1 MINRISHRRKTMS
14 KIAVL
19 GYGTV
24 GSGVVQVLT
33 TNANIIKDKAGEAI
47 EVKRVLDLRDFPG
60 DPVENIVTH
69 DFTDIENDDEI
80 SVVVETMGGTKP
92 AYDFVKRSILKGKS
106 VCTSNKALVA
116 DHGTELIRLAKEKG
130 VHFFFEASVGG
141 GIPIL
146 RPLSRC
152 LVADELLSINGI
164 LNGTTNFILTKMS
177 DEGSAYEDVLK
188 EAQALGYAEADPTA
202 DVEGYD
208 TCRKIAILTAL
219 AYGAQVDY
227 EDISTE
233 GISKITDKD
242 ISYVKKMGK
251 VIRLLGS
258 GRRENGKLYALV
270 SPYIIGADN
279 PLYSVNGVFNAI
291 SVTGNMLGEVMFY
304 GQGAGKE
311 ATASAVVTDIVEA
324 VKNKNIPIEI
334 RWDEKKQIVEPLDD
348 MKNAFFV
355 RIEASKK
362 DKASDIFGAS
372 EFIEGVVD
380 GEVGF
385 ITDVMTE
392 KDFAAKADDL
402 GIISRI
408 RYNG

>member
-1 MINRISHRRKTMS
+1 MS

-24 GSGVVQVLT
+24 GSGVVEVLT
-33 TNANIIKDKAGEAI
+33 KNASIIKEKAGETI

-80 SVVVETMGGTKP
+80 AVVVETMGGTKP

-116 DHGTELIRLAKEKG
+116 DHGTELIRLAKEQG

-152 LVADELLSINGI
+152 LVADELLSISGI
-164 LNGTTNFILTKMS
+164 LNGTTNFILTKMA

-227 EDISTE
+227 ENITTE

-258 GRRENGKLYALV
+258 SKREDGKLFALV

-324 VKNKNIPIEI
+324 VKNKDISIEI
-334 RWDEKKQIVEPLDD
+334 RWDEKKQVVEPLDD

-355 RIEASKK
+355 RIDKSEK
-362 DKASDIFGAS
+362 DKASDVFGVS
-372 EFIEGVVD
+372 EFIDGVVD
-380 GEVGF
+380 NEVGF

-392 KDFAAKADDL
+392 KEFADKSAGLA
-402 GIISRI
+402 IVSRI
-408 RYNG
+408 RYAG

>member
-1 MINRISHRRKTMS
+1 MS

-60 DPVENIVTH
+60 DPVENMVTH
-69 DFTDIENDDEI
+69 DFANIENDDEI

-251 VIRLLGS
+251 VIRLLGLS
-258 GRRENGKLYALV
+258 KRENGKLYALV
-270 SPYIIGADN
+270 SPYIIGSEN

-324 VKNKNIPIEI
+324 VKNKNIPVEI

-362 DKASDIFGAS
+362 DKATDIFGVS

-380 GEVGF
+380 GEAGF

-392 KDFAAKADDL
+392 KDFAAKASEL

-408 RYNG
+408 RKE

>member
-1 MINRISHRRKTMS
+1 MS

-24 GSGVVQVLT
+24 GSGVVKVLE
-33 TNANIIKDKAGEAI
+33 TNASIITEKAGETI

-60 DPVENIVTH
+60 DPVQSIVTH
-69 DFTDIENDDEI
+69 EFTDIEQDEEI

-92 AYDFVKRSILKGKS
+92 AYDFVKRSILAGKS

-152 LVADELLSINGI
+152 LVADELLSIDGI
-164 LNGTTNFILTKMS
+164 LNGTTNFILTKMA

-227 EDISTE
+227 EDITTV
-233 GISKITDKD
+233 GISKITATD
-242 ISYVKKMGK
+242 IAYAKKMGR

-258 GRRENGKLYALV
+258 SRRENGKLYALV
-270 SPYIIGADN
+270 APFILGEED

-291 SVTGNMLGEVMFY
+291 KVTGNMLGEVMFY

-324 VKNKNIPIEI
+324 VKNRDIPVEI
-334 RWDEKKQIVEPLDD
+334 RWDERKQVVESMDT
-348 MKNAFFV
+348 MKNRFFV
-355 RIEASKK
+355 RLETAEK
-362 DKASDIFGAS
+362 DKAVEVFGGKTV
-372 EFIEGVVD
+372 IDGVAD
-380 GEVGF
+380 GEFGLV
-385 ITDVMTE
+385 TEEMTE
-392 KDFAAKADDL
+392 KEFDAKIAGFATCR
-402 GIISRI
+402 STI
-408 RYNG
+408 RYK

>member
-1 MINRISHRRKTMS
+1 MS

-24 GSGVVQVLT
+24 GSGVVEVLT
-33 TNANIIKDKAGEAI
+33 KNASIIKEKAGETI

-80 SVVVETMGGTKP
+80 AVVVETMGGTKP

-116 DHGTELIRLAKEKG
+116 DHGTELIRLAKEQG
-130 VHFFFEASVGG
+130 VHFFFLSSVGG

-152 LVADELLSINGI
+152 LVADELLSISGI
-164 LNGTTNFILTKMS
+164 LNGTTNFILTKMA

-227 EDISTE
+227 ENITTE

-258 GRRENGKLYALV
+258 SKREDGKLFALV

-324 VKNKNIPIEI
+324 VKNKDISIEI
-334 RWDEKKQIVEPLDD
+334 RWDEKKQVVEPLDD

-355 RIEASKK
+355 RIDKSEK
-362 DKASDIFGAS
+362 DKASDVFGVS
-372 EFIEGVVD
+372 EFIDGVVD
-380 GEVGF
+380 NEVGF

-392 KDFAAKADDL
+392 KEFADKSAGLA
-402 GIISRI
+402 IVSRI
-408 RYNG
+408 RYAG

>member
-1 MINRISHRRKTMS
+1 MS

-24 GSGVVQVLT
+24 GSGVVEVLT
-33 TNANIIKDKAGEAI
+33 KNASIIKEKAGETI

-80 SVVVETMGGTKP
+80 AVVVETMGGTKP

-116 DHGTELIRLAKEKG
+116 DHGTELIRLAKEQG

-152 LVADELLSINGI
+152 LVADELLSISGI
-164 LNGTTNFILTKMS
+164 LNGTTNFILTKMA

-227 EDISTE
+227 EDITTE

-258 GRRENGKLYALV
+258 SKREDGKLFALV

-324 VKNKNIPIEI
+324 VKNKDISIEI
-334 RWDEKKQIVEPLDD
+334 RWDEKKQVVEPLDD

-355 RIEASKK
+355 RIDKSEK
-362 DKASDIFGAS
+362 DKASDVFGVS
-372 EFIEGVVD
+372 EFIDGVVD
-380 GEVGF
+380 NEVGF

-392 KDFAAKADDL
+392 KEFADKSAGLA
-402 GIISRI
+402 IVSRI
-408 RYNG
+408 RYAG

>member
-1 MINRISHRRKTMS
+1 MS

-24 GSGVVQVLT
+24 GSGVVEVLT
-33 TNANIIKDKAGEAI
+33 KNASIIKEKAGETI

-116 DHGTELIRLAKEKG
+116 DHGTELIRLAKEQG

-152 LVADELLSINGI
+152 LVADELLSISGI
-164 LNGTTNFILTKMS
+164 LNGTTNFILTKMA

-227 EDISTE
+227 EDITTE

-258 GRRENGKLYALV
+258 SKREDGKLFALV

-324 VKNKNIPIEI
+324 VKNKDISIEI
-334 RWDEKKQIVEPLDD
+334 RWDEKKQVVEPLDD

-355 RIEASKK
+355 RIDKSEK
-362 DKASDIFGAS
+362 DKASDIFGVS
-372 EFIEGVVD
+372 EFIDGVVD
-380 GEVGF
+380 NEVGF

-392 KDFAAKADDL
+392 KEFADKLAGLA
-402 GIISRI
+402 IVSRI
-408 RYNG
+408 RYAG

>member
-1 MINRISHRRKTMS
+1 MS

-24 GSGVVQVLT
+24 GSGVVKVLT
-33 TNANIIKDKAGEAI
+33 ENAHIIKDKAGEAI

-69 DFTDIENDDEI
+69 DFSDIENDDEI

-202 DVEGYD
+202 DVEGFD

-219 AYGAQVDY
+219 AYGAQVDF
-227 EDISTE
+227 EDIPTE

-242 ISYVKKMGK
+242 ISYVKKMGRT
-251 VIRLLGS
+251 IRLLGAS
-258 GRRENGKLYALV
+258 KREGGKLYALV
-270 SPYIIGADN
+270 APFIIGSDN

-324 VKNKNIPIEI
+324 VKNKDIPVEI
-334 RWDEKKQIVEPLDD
+334 RWDEKKQTVEPADD

-362 DKASDIFGAS
+362 DKAKDLFGISD
-372 EFIEGVVD
+372 FIEGVVD
-380 GEVGF
+380 GEAGF

-392 KDFAAKADDL
+392 KDFSAKASEL

-408 RYNG
+408 RYEIKR

>member
-1 MINRISHRRKTMS
+1 MS

-24 GSGVVQVLT
+24 GSGVVEVLT
-33 TNANIIKDKAGEAI
+33 KNASIIKEKAGETI

-116 DHGTELIRLAKEKG
+116 DHGTELIRLAKEQG

-152 LVADELLSINGI
+152 LVADELLSISGI
-164 LNGTTNFILTKMS
+164 LNGTTNFILTKMA

-227 EDISTE
+227 EDITTE

-242 ISYVKKMGK
+242 ILYVKKMGK

-258 GRRENGKLYALV
+258 SKREDGKLFALV

-324 VKNKNIPIEI
+324 VKNKDISIEI
-334 RWDEKKQIVEPLDD
+334 RWDEKKQVVEPLDD

-355 RIEASKK
+355 RIDKSEK
-362 DKASDIFGAS
+362 DKAGDVFGVS
-372 EFIEGVVD
+372 EFIDGVVD
-380 GEVGF
+380 NEVGF

-392 KDFAAKADDL
+392 KEFADKSAGLA
-402 GIISRI
+402 IVSRI
-408 RYNG
+408 RYAG

>member
-1 MINRISHRRKTMS
+1 MS

-24 GSGVVQVLT
+24 GSGVVEVLT
-33 TNANIIKDKAGEAI
+33 KNASIIKEKAGETI

-116 DHGTELIRLAKEKG
+116 DHGTELIRLAKEQG

-152 LVADELLSINGI
+152 LVADELLSISGI
-164 LNGTTNFILTKMS
+164 LNGTTNFILTKMA

-227 EDISTE
+227 EDITTE

-258 GRRENGKLYALV
+258 SKREDGKLFALV

-324 VKNKNIPIEI
+324 VKNKDISIEI
-334 RWDEKKQIVEPLDD
+334 RWDEKKQVVEPLDD

-355 RIEASKK
+355 RIDKSEK
-362 DKASDIFGAS
+362 DKAADVFGVS
-372 EFIEGVVD
+372 EFIDGVVD
-380 GEVGF
+380 NEVGF

-392 KDFAAKADDL
+392 KEFADKSAGLA
-402 GIISRI
+402 IVSRI
-408 RYNG
+408 RYAG

>member
-1 MINRISHRRKTMS
+1 MS

-24 GSGVVQVLT
+24 GSGVVKVLT
-33 TNANIIKDKAGEAI
+33 ENAHIITDKAGEAI

-69 DFTDIENDDEI
+69 DFSDIENDDEI

-152 LVADELLSINGI
+152 LVADELISINGI
-164 LNGTTNFILTKMS
+164 LNGTTNFILTKMA

-242 ISYVKKMGK
+242 ISYVKKMGR

-258 GRRENGKLYALV
+258 SKREDGKLYALV
-270 SPYIIGADN
+270 APFIIGADN
-279 PLYSVNGVFNAI
+279 PLYGVNGVFNAI

-324 VKNKNIPIEI
+324 VKNKDIPVEI
-334 RWDEKKQIVEPLDD
+334 RWDEKKQIVEPLDN

-355 RIEASKK
+355 RIDASEK
-362 DKASDIFGAS
+362 DKAKDIFGVS
-372 EFIEGVVD
+372 DFIEGVID

-392 KDFAAKADDL
+392 KTFTDKAAGL

-408 RYNG
+408 RYAN

>member
-1 MINRISHRRKTMS
+1 MS

-24 GSGVVQVLT
+24 GSGVVEVLT
-33 TNANIIKDKAGEAI
+33 KNASIIKEKAGETI

-116 DHGTELIRLAKEKG
+116 DHGTELIRLAKEQG

-152 LVADELLSINGI
+152 LVADELLSISGI
-164 LNGTTNFILTKMS
+164 LNGTTNFILTKMA

-227 EDISTE
+227 EDITTE

-258 GRRENGKLYALV
+258 SKREDGKLFALV

-324 VKNKNIPIEI
+324 VKNKNISIEI
-334 RWDEKKQIVEPLDD
+334 RWDEKKQVVEPLDD

-355 RIEASKK
+355 RIDKSEK
-362 DKASDIFGAS
+362 DKAADVFGVS
-372 EFIEGVVD
+372 EFIDGVVD
-380 GEVGF
+380 NEVGF

-392 KDFAAKADDL
+392 KEFADKSAGLA
-402 GIISRI
+402 IVSRI
-408 RYNG
+408 RYAG

>member
-1 MINRISHRRKTMS
+1 MS

-24 GSGVVQVLT
+24 GSGVVEVLT
-33 TNANIIKDKAGEAI
+33 KNASIIKEKAGETI

-116 DHGTELIRLAKEKG
+116 DHGTELIRLAKEQG

-152 LVADELLSINGI
+152 LVADELLSISGI
-164 LNGTTNFILTKMS
+164 LNGTTNFILTKMA

-227 EDISTE
+227 EDITTE

-258 GRRENGKLYALV
+258 SKREDGKLFALV

-324 VKNKNIPIEI
+324 VKNKDISIEI
-334 RWDEKKQIVEPLDD
+334 RWDEKKQVVEPLDD

-355 RIEASKK
+355 RIDKSEK
-362 DKASDIFGAS
+362 DKASDVFGVS
-372 EFIEGVVD
+372 EFIDGVVD
-380 GEVGF
+380 NEVGF

-392 KDFAAKADDL
+392 KEFADKLAGLA
-402 GIISRI
+402 IVSRI
-408 RYNG
+408 RYAG

>member
-1 MINRISHRRKTMS
+1 MS

-24 GSGVVQVLT
+24 GSGVVKVLT
-33 TNANIIKDKAGEAI
+33 TNASIISEKAGETI

-69 DFTDIENDDEI
+69 DFADIENDDEI

-164 LNGTTNFILTKMS
+164 LNGTTNFILTKMA

-242 ISYVKKMGK
+242 ISYVKKMGR

-258 GRRENGKLYALV
+258 SKRENGKLFALV
-270 SPYIIGADN
+270 APFIIGSDN
-279 PLYSVNGVFNAI
+279 PLYGVNGVFNAI

-324 VKNKNIPIEI
+324 VKNKDIPVNI
-334 RWDEKKQIVEPLDD
+334 RWDEKKQVVEPLDD

-355 RIEASKK
+355 RVAVSEK
-362 DKASDIFGAS
+362 DKAKEIFGVN

-380 GEVGF
+380 GEAGF

-392 KDFAAKADDL
+392 KEFADKSAGL

-408 RYNG
+408 RYIG

>member
-1 MINRISHRRKTMS
+1 MKAKT
-14 KIAVL
+14 KVAIL

-24 GSGVVQVLT
+24 GSGVYQVLT
-33 TNANIIKDKAGEAI
+33 ENATRIREKAGEEI
-47 EVKRVLDLRDFPG
+47 EVGRILDLREFPG
-60 DPVENIVTH
+60 DPAESLVTH
-69 DFTDIENDDEI
+69 DFEDIVKDEEI
-80 SVVVETMGGTKP
+80 DIVVETMGGTKP
-92 AYDFVKRSILKGKS
+92 AYDFVKRSILAGKS

-116 DHGTELIRLAKEKG
+116 DHGTELIRLAAEKG

-146 RPLSRC
+146 RPLNRC
-152 LVADELLSINGI
+152 LVADELLSIEGI
-164 LNGTTNFILTKMS
+164 LNGTTNYILSKMA
-177 DEGSAYEDVLK
+177 DEGSDYAEVLA
-188 EAQALGYAEADPTA
+188 EAQKLGYAEADPTA

-227 EDISTE
+227 EDIATE
-233 GISKITDKD
+233 GISAITTED
-242 ISYVKKMGK
+242 IAYAKKLGSA
-251 VIRLLGS
+251 IRLLGMS
-258 GRRENGKLYALV
+258 RREDGKLYAIVAPFLLGPD
-270 SPYIIGADN
+270 S

-324 VKNKNIPIEI
+324 VKNREIPVTI
-334 RWDEKKQIVEPLDD
+334 RWDEEKQVVEPLDR

-355 RIEASKK
+355 RIDESEKE
-362 DKASDIFGAS
+362 KAGELFDVTTWL
-372 EFIEGVVD
+372 EDVVP

-385 ITDVMTE
+385 VTGVMTE
-392 KDFAAKADDL
+392 KEFEDRKKDL
-402 GIISRI
+402 STCKSRI
-408 RYNG
+408 RSMV

>member
-1 MINRISHRRKTMS
+1 MS

-24 GSGVVQVLT
+24 GSGVVEVLT
-33 TNANIIKDKAGEAI
+33 KNASIIKEKAGETI

-116 DHGTELIRLAKEKG
+116 DHGTELIRLAKEQG

-152 LVADELLSINGI
+152 LVADELLSISGI
-164 LNGTTNFILTKMS
+164 LNGTTNFILTKMA

-227 EDISTE
+227 EDITTE

-258 GRRENGKLYALV
+258 SKREDGKLFALV

-324 VKNKNIPIEI
+324 VKNKDISIEI
-334 RWDEKKQIVEPLDD
+334 RWDEKKQVVEPLDD

-355 RIEASKK
+355 RIDKSEK
-362 DKASDIFGAS
+362 DKASDVFGVS
-372 EFIEGVVD
+372 EFIDGVVD
-380 GEVGF
+380 NEVGF

-392 KDFAAKADDL
+392 KEFADKSAGLA
-402 GIISRI
+402 IVSRI
-408 RYNG
+408 RYAG

>member
-1 MINRISHRRKTMS
+1 MS

-33 TNANIIKDKAGEAI
+33 ENSDIVAKKAGEPI
-47 EVKRVLDLRDFPG
+47 EVARVLDLREFPG
-60 DPVENIVTH
+60 DPVEKVLTH
-69 DFTDIENDDEI
+69 EFTDIENDADI
-80 SVVVETMGGTKP
+80 DIVVETMGGTKP
-92 AYDFVKRSILKGKS
+92 AYDFVKRCLLAGKS

-116 DHGTELIRLAKEKG
+116 DHGTELIRIAKEKG

-146 RPLSRC
+146 RPLNRC
-152 LVADELLSINGI
+152 LVADEILSINGI
-164 LNGTTNFILTKMS
+164 LNGTTNFILTKMA

-188 EAQALGYAEADPTA
+188 QAQELGYAEADPTA

-227 EDISTE
+227 EDIVTE
-233 GISKITDKD
+233 GITKITADD
-242 ISYVKKMGK
+242 ILYMKKMGK
-251 VIRLLGS
+251 AIRLLGS
-258 GRRENGKLYALV
+258 SRRENGKLYAIV
-270 SPYIIGADN
+270 APFVVGPES

-324 VKNKNIPIEI
+324 TKNKGIPVDIV
-334 RWDEKKQIVEPLDD
+334 WDEKKQVVEPLDT
-348 MKNAFFV
+348 MKQAFFV
-355 RIEASKK
+355 RV
-362 DKASDIFGAS
+362 DKASKSDIMR
-372 EFIEGVVD
+372 EFDPVEIVEGVID
-380 GEVGF
+380 SEIGF
-385 ITDVMTE
+385 VTDVMTE
-392 KDFAAKADDL
+392 KEFELKL
-402 GIISRI
+402 GKIDGVKSRI
-408 RYNG
+408 RVISSEE